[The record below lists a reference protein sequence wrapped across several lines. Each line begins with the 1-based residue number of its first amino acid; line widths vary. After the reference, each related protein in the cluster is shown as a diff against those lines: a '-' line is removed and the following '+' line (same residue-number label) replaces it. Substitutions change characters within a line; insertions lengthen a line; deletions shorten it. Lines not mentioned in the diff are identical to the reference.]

1 MNSSFS
7 PAWWLPGAHLQTL
20 WGKVVRSPIPVALI
34 RERWETPDGDF
45 VDLLRASAPPGRPR
59 LLLLHGL
66 EGSPRSHYALG
77 TLGEFHRRGWA
88 ADLLMFRSCSGE
100 MNRTRRFYHSGETTD
115 LAFALGRIIAQHPD
129 APLALAGVSLG
140 GNVLL
145 KFLGERGHDVPHQV
159 RAAAAVSVPFDLAR
173 GSRRIERGFSRVYT
187 RYFLK
192 SLLRKAEAKLGV
204 FPDLVPADALDDVR
218 TLYDFDDRVTAP
230 VHGFRDADDYYS
242 RSSSIRWL
250 GGIRLPTLLLNAVDD
265 PFLPPEVLDEVRHIA
280 RSVPALEIEFPAHGG
295 HAGFV
300 GGPWPWSATYYIE
313 RRLADYFDERL
324 GVAPTLETVA

>member
-1 MNSSFS
+1 MTSHFA

-20 WGKVVRSPIPVALI
+20 WGRLARARVRVPLM
-34 RERWETPDGDF
+34 RERWDTPDGDF
-45 VDLLRASAPPGRPR
+45 LDLIRVSAPAGRPR

-77 TLGEFHRRGWA
+77 LLGEFHRRGWA
-88 ADLLMFRSCSGE
+88 ADLMMFRSCSGE

-115 LAFALGRIIAQHPD
+115 LAFALGRIIAEHPT
-129 APLALAGVSLG
+129 APLFIAGVSLG

-145 KFLGERGHDVPHQV
+145 KFLGERGDGVPEQL
-159 RAAAAVSVPFDLAR
+159 RGAAAVSVPFDLAR
-173 GSRRIERGFSRVYT
+173 GSRKIERGFSRVYT

-192 SLLRKAEAKLGV
+192 SLLRKAEAKLGI
-204 FPDLVPADALDDVR
+204 FPDLVPPDALRGVR

-230 VHGFRDADDYYS
+230 VHGFRDAADYYG
-242 RSSSIRWL
+242 RSSSIGWL
-250 GGIRLPTLLLNAVDD
+250 AGIRLPTLLLNAVDD
-265 PFLPPEVLDEVRHIA
+265 PFLPSEVLDEVRAIA
-280 RSVPALEIEFPAHGG
+280 RAVPALELEFPAHGG

-300 GGPWPWSATYYIE
+300 SGRWPWTAEYHVE
-313 RRLADYFDERL
+313 RRLADWFEQRL